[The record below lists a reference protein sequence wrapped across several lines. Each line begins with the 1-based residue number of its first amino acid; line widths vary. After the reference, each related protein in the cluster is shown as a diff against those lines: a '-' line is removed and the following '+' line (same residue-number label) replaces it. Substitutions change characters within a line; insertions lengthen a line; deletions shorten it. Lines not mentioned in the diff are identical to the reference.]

1 MGKVRTYLVSFSP
14 AERTE
19 HGFRSWITVGL
30 GAKATEVQAGDF
42 ATLESEVRKLAA
54 AYLAEAAAADTPALS
69 PYIRLKGRGER
80 SAPGFDRWAKTLQI
94 IDRVAAEINAK
105 SSP

>member
-54 AYLAEAAAADTPALS
+54 AYLAEAKGTPAAS

-94 IDRVAAEINAK
+94 VDRVAAEINAE